1 MIFNFNNLTLNKFC
15 ELSKYVPRIEGR
27 GLERKITFKNKK
39 LQFIDESYNASPVT
53 MKICINY
60 FRKIKLKKNQKKFLI
75 LGDMNELGQKS
86 KFYHQNIIEEI
97 LDYGFD
103 NVILCGELFES
114 VLNRMELKTD
124 KIKYM
129 ENEKEIMQYLKNN
142 IHNNDT
148 ILIKGSNST
157 KVNKLANLL
166 NKNRE

>member
-1 MIFNFNNLTLNKFC
+1 MIFNYNNLALNKFY
-15 ELSKYVPRIEGR
+15 ELTQHVPMIKGR
-27 GLERKITFKNKK
+27 GLERKIAFGNKEI
-39 LQFIDESYNASPVT
+39 QFIDESYNASPVT

-60 FRKIKLKKNQKKFLI
+60 FRKLELQKNKKKFLI
-75 LGDMNELGQKS
+75 LGDMNELGEKS
-86 KFYHQNIIEEI
+86 KFYHQNIIEQI

-103 NVILCGELFES
+103 NVILCGKLFKS
-114 VLNRMELKTD
+114 VLNSIQIKTD

-129 ENEKEIMQYLKNN
+129 ENEKKIMQYLKKN

-166 NKNRE
+166 IKNKE